1 MKWLPIVA
9 LTVILGG
16 CATCPPPQIE
26 TRVIDTA
33 CTWVK
38 PLTFSKQD
46 TPETKRQILAQE
58 LTRRQNCPPK

>member
-1 MKWLPIVA
+1 MKWLPVVA
-9 LTVILGG
+9 LAVTLAG

-46 TPETKRQILAQE
+46 TPDTKRQIIEQE
-58 LTRRQNCPPK
+58 KTRRQNCPQK